1 MILKHLSQL
10 DIRTVLQVLWCIKT
24 NSYIISLDNYINK
37 YYVIPK
43 YIHKSNFSLTKIQ
56 LIQPDAFWSYDDIV
70 NSTVKNVI
78 F

>member
-24 NSYIISLDNYINK
+24 TSYIISLDNYINK

-43 YIHKSNFSLTKIQ
+43 YIHKSNFSLKKIQ